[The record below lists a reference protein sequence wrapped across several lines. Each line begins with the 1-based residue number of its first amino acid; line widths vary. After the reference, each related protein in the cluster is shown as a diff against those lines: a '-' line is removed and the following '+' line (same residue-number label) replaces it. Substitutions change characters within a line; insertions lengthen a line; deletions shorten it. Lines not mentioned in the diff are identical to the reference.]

1 MTNVIRKSAV
11 NTLRMLIVDKNQ
23 LADFQPEKDEY
34 SYTLTAA
41 RATELNGKLP
51 EVDFIEGDE
60 YQTVFVSQAPDA
72 ISGKSLGYKSLVT
85 VTAANGTT
93 KTYTIHYPV
102 EMSTDATLNMILL
115 GGKPLSNFDAERFNY
130 TKLEIPMEASIPV
143 VSVLKKEEAQT
154 YEIRVDGDVV
164 HIQVWA
170 EDVSVTETYTLSFER
185 ILSANAL
192 LRDIVL
198 RDAEGVRF
206 TTAQFPFRSEEF
218 LYEQIIL
225 PYDPQHAM
233 EEVLPNMEIVL
244 SDAMQTYDTTHTVLP
259 NGDVQVDVTVT
270 APNGEDMSIYTL
282 VFHWIKPADA
292 YLASLAIEG
301 TPVEEFSPYV
311 TEYEIEHPYG
321 TPADEFFTA
330 EDITY
335 TLSDAEATAEVTVSD
350 GAIFITVTAQDGV
363 TKQTYIIRQTMG
375 PDTNN
380 NLKLIVIG
388 GDTLANFSPDETFY
402 TYTLLA
408 GTNAPEV
415 KAEAESENAQVTIT
429 AGDTC
434 TIVVLAGDGVSKKYY
449 YIYFKEGFNDG
460 LKPTANDVLL
470 KRVLGSYQIF
480 VATIRQAVTFSLY
493 DQNGRLVYSNNVP
506 VADANAVDL
515 YKDAMDK
522 DVLVDVMDFGSGL
535 LVDVIPGQIYFYSFT
550 ISGKEI
556 IKSGKLMAL

>member
-1 MTNVIRKSAV
+1 
-11 NTLRMLIVDKNQ
+11 
-23 LADFQPEKDEY
+23 
-34 SYTLTAA
+34 
-41 RATELNGKLP
+41 
-51 EVDFIEGDE
+51 
-60 YQTVFVSQAPDA
+60 
-72 ISGKSLGYKSLVT
+72 
-85 VTAANGTT
+85 
-93 KTYTIHYPV
+93 
-102 EMSTDATLNMILL
+102 
-115 GGKPLSNFDAERFNY
+115 
-130 TKLEIPMEASIPV
+130 
-143 VSVLKKEEAQT
+143 
-154 YEIRVDGDVV
+154 
-164 HIQVWA
+164 
-170 EDVSVTETYTLSFER
+170 
-185 ILSANAL
+185 
-192 LRDIVL
+192 
-198 RDAEGVRF
+198 
-206 TTAQFPFRSEEF
+206 
-218 LYEQIIL
+218 
-225 PYDPQHAM
+225 
-233 EEVLPNMEIVL
+233 
-244 SDAMQTYDTTHTVLP
+244 
-259 NGDVQVDVTVT
+259 
-270 APNGEDMSIYTL
+270 
-282 VFHWIKPADA
+282 
-292 YLASLAIEG
+292 
-301 TPVEEFSPYV
+301 
-311 TEYEIEHPYG
+311 
-321 TPADEFFTA
+321 

-350 GAIFITVTAQDGV
+350 GVIFITVTAQDGV

-415 KAEAESENAQVTIT
+415 KAEAESENAQVTVT